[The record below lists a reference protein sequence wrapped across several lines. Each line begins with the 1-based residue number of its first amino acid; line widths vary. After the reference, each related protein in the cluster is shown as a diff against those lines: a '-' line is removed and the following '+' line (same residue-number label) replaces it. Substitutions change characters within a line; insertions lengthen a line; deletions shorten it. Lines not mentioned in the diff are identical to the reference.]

1 MIKNQ
6 SSIICLI
13 ETVYLNMTREELKAE
28 RSWLN
33 KKANRKD
40 PNYLKRLEKFNDDV
54 DNYNRDS
61 NEEARKAVKSLK
73 VGDVVSVNKEF
84 NRKGLWRVEK
94 IMVKNLILVSLSEG
108 NRLRC
113 TASLVEKIEE
123 EDESLVNALDLVG
136 LI

>member
-1 MIKNQ
+1 
-6 SSIICLI
+6 
-13 ETVYLNMTREELKAE
+13 MTREELKAE

-40 PNYLKRLEKFNDDV
+40 RDYLKRLEKFNDDV
-54 DNYNRDS
+54 NDYNRAAND
-61 NEEARKAVKSLK
+61 EARKAAKNLK
-73 VGDVVSVNKEF
+73 VGDVVSVKEEY

-94 IMVKNLILVSLSEG
+94 IMVKNLIIVSLSAG
-108 NRLRC
+108 NRVRC
-113 TASLVEKIEE
+113 TASLVERVEG

>member
-1 MIKNQ
+1 
-6 SSIICLI
+6 
-13 ETVYLNMTREELKAE
+13 MTREELKAE
-28 RSWLN
+28 RSWLS

-40 PNYLKRLEKFNDDV
+40 RDYLKRLEKFNDDV
-54 DNYNRDS
+54 NDYNRAA

-73 VGDVVSVNKEF
+73 VGDVVSVKKEY

-113 TASLVEKIEE
+113 TASLVEKIEG